1 MLKTLSAIVIAA
13 SLIAGPAL
21 AQVPASATQDSKI
34 SASTPKTK
42 VAVHHVRKP
51 VVHKHVS
58 KKHVAKKHLAKKNV
72 AKKHFVK
79 KHAAKKHFAKKHV
92 KPVKHLK
99 AAI

>member
-21 AQVPASATQDSKI
+21 AQAPVSATQDSKV
-34 SASTPKTK
+34 SAPMPKA
-42 VAVHHVRKP
+42 AVHHVRKP

-58 KKHVAKKHLAKKNV
+58 KKHVAKKHLAKKHV
-72 AKKHFVK
+72 AKKHLVK
-79 KHAAKKHFAKKHV
+79 KHAVKKHFAKKHV
-92 KPVKHLK
+92 KPVTHLK